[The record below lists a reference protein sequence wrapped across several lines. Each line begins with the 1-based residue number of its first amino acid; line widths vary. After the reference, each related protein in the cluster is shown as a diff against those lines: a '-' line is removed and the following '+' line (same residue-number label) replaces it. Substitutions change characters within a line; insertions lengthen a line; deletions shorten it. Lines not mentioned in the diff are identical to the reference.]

1 MRRCCLWLYDR
12 LSVAPCGVSCRSGV
26 SIIELLQNKPVATE
40 PHRRTQNG
48 DLRAG
53 SRDFSVD
60 FCVFL
65 WLNPRQRY
73 SATSLM
79 VSCANVQ
86 A

>member
-1 MRRCCLWLYDR
+1 M
-12 LSVAPCGVSCRSGV
+12 
-26 SIIELLQNKPVATE
+26 
-40 PHRRTQNG
+40 

-73 SATSLM
+73 SATSLVM
-79 VSCANVQ
+79 YRAVEAASAGF
-86 A
+86 